1 MHSNNQW
8 LDPLYL
14 DSFLNEDEKLIR
26 ENTKKYCQKNLLP
39 NVVENNRNYYFDRE
53 IYKDFGKMGFLGS
66 TIKGFGSSEINKV
79 SYGLIAFEI
88 ESIDSSYRSAISVQS
103 SLVCHPIDKFGSKE
117 QKETYLPDLI
127 KGNLVGCF
135 GLTES
140 EAGSDP
146 SSMKTNF
153 KEFEDHYLI
162 NGSKTWITNAPIAD
176 IFLIWALNEK
186 KDIKLFLIPKKTKG
200 LKTSTIENKTSL
212 KISPTG
218 QIILDNVKIP
228 KETLLP
234 HTSGWKSV
242 YACLNN
248 ARYGISW
255 GVIGAAQSCWLIA
268 KEYAENRI
276 MIKKLYAKCIEWA
289 GYKNAKTFLAIE
301 SFSESSFFP
310 VPPDLMIVPM
320 VVAKREDYLK
330 MDELRGLS
338 PSAENMLERDISG
351 NLQHEEKQK
360 KFSHVVIHNWE
371 LIGNY
376 AIRFYFSD
384 GHNTGLYS
392 FKYLQKLG
400 DEKRVSLEDNNQ
412 LLHE

>member
-1 MHSNNQW
+1 MNSNNQW

-39 NVVENNRNYYFDRE
+39 NVVDNNRNYYFDRE

-153 KEFEDHYLI
+153 KEFENHYLI

-176 IFLIWALNEK
+176 IFLIWAVNER

-228 KETLLP
+228 KENLLP

-242 YACLNN
+242 YSCLNN

-255 GVIGAAQSCWLIA
+255 GVLGAANNCWKIS
-268 KEYAENRI
+268 KEYTENRI
-276 MIKKLYAKCIEWA
+276 MFKKPLAKNQLIQKKLAIMQTEISLGLSGCLHA
-289 GYKNAKTFLAIE
+289 GRSLDNGKDIKIAISMLKRNNCKKAIE
-301 SFSESSFFP
+301 IVREARDMMGANGLIDEYHIMRHLVNLETVKTYEGAEDIHALILGKFQTDMDSF
-310 VPPDLMIVPM
+310 
-320 VVAKREDYLK
+320 
-330 MDELRGLS
+330 
-338 PSAENMLERDISG
+338 
-351 NLQHEEKQK
+351 
-360 KFSHVVIHNWE
+360 
-371 LIGNY
+371 
-376 AIRFYFSD
+376 
-384 GHNTGLYS
+384 
-392 FKYLQKLG
+392 
-400 DEKRVSLEDNNQ
+400 
-412 LLHE
+412 

>member
-1 MHSNNQW
+1 MNSNNQW

-39 NVVENNRNYYFDRE
+39 NVVKNNRNYYFDKE
-53 IYKDFGKMGFLGS
+53 IYKDFGRMGFLGS

-153 KEFEDHYLI
+153 REFEDHYLI

-200 LKTSTIENKTSL
+200 LKTSAIENKTSL

-218 QIILDNVKIP
+218 QIILENVKIP
-228 KETLLP
+228 KDNLLP
-234 HTSGWKSV
+234 NTSGWKSV
-242 YACLNN
+242 YSCLNN

-255 GVIGAAQSCWLIA
+255 GVLGAANNCWKIS
-268 KEYAENRI
+268 KEYTENRI
-276 MIKKLYAKCIEWA
+276 MFKKPLAKNQLIQKKLAIMQTEISLGLSGCLHA
-289 GYKNAKTFLAIE
+289 GRSLDNGKDIKIAISMLKRNNCKKAIE
-301 SFSESSFFP
+301 IVREARDMMGANGLIDEYHIMRHLINLETVKTYEGAEDIHALILGKFQTDMDSF
-310 VPPDLMIVPM
+310 
-320 VVAKREDYLK
+320 
-330 MDELRGLS
+330 
-338 PSAENMLERDISG
+338 
-351 NLQHEEKQK
+351 
-360 KFSHVVIHNWE
+360 
-371 LIGNY
+371 
-376 AIRFYFSD
+376 
-384 GHNTGLYS
+384 
-392 FKYLQKLG
+392 
-400 DEKRVSLEDNNQ
+400 
-412 LLHE
+412 

>member
-14 DSFLNEDEKLIR
+14 DSFLNEEEKLIR

-53 IYKDFGKMGFLGS
+53 IYKDFGRMGFLGS

-218 QIILDNVKIP
+218 QIILENVKIP
-228 KETLLP
+228 KDNLLP
-234 HTSGWKSV
+234 NTSGWKSV
-242 YACLNN
+242 YSCLNN

-255 GVIGAAQSCWLIA
+255 GVLGAANNCWKIS
-268 KEYAENRI
+268 KEYTENRI
-276 MIKKLYAKCIEWA
+276 MFKKPLAKNQLIQKKLAIMQTEISLGLSGCLHA
-289 GYKNAKTFLAIE
+289 GRSLDNGKDIKIAISMLKRNNCKKAIE
-301 SFSESSFFP
+301 IVREARDMMGANGLIDEYHIMRHLINLETVKTYEGAEDIHALILGKFQTDMDSF
-310 VPPDLMIVPM
+310 
-320 VVAKREDYLK
+320 
-330 MDELRGLS
+330 
-338 PSAENMLERDISG
+338 
-351 NLQHEEKQK
+351 
-360 KFSHVVIHNWE
+360 
-371 LIGNY
+371 
-376 AIRFYFSD
+376 
-384 GHNTGLYS
+384 
-392 FKYLQKLG
+392 
-400 DEKRVSLEDNNQ
+400 
-412 LLHE
+412 

>member
-88 ESIDSSYRSAISVQS
+88 ESIDSSYRSSISVQS

-218 QIILDNVKIP
+218 QIILENVKIP
-228 KETLLP
+228 KDNLLP
-234 HTSGWKSV
+234 NTSGWKSV
-242 YACLNN
+242 YSCLNN

-255 GVIGAAQSCWLIA
+255 GVLGAANNCWKIS
-268 KEYAENRI
+268 KEYTENRI
-276 MIKKLYAKCIEWA
+276 MFKKPLAKNQLIQKKLAIMQTEISLGLSGCLHA
-289 GYKNAKTFLAIE
+289 GRSLDNGKDIKIAISMLKRNNCKKAIE
-301 SFSESSFFP
+301 IVREARDMMGANGLIDEYHIMRHLINLETVKTYEGAEDIHALILGKFQTDMDSF
-310 VPPDLMIVPM
+310 
-320 VVAKREDYLK
+320 
-330 MDELRGLS
+330 
-338 PSAENMLERDISG
+338 
-351 NLQHEEKQK
+351 
-360 KFSHVVIHNWE
+360 
-371 LIGNY
+371 
-376 AIRFYFSD
+376 
-384 GHNTGLYS
+384 
-392 FKYLQKLG
+392 
-400 DEKRVSLEDNNQ
+400 
-412 LLHE
+412 

>member
-39 NVVENNRNYYFDRE
+39 NVVKNNRNYYFDKE
-53 IYKDFGKMGFLGS
+53 IYKDFGRMGFLGS

-186 KDIKLFLIPKKTKG
+186 KDIKLFLIPKNTKG

-218 QIILDNVKIP
+218 QIILENVKIP
-228 KETLLP
+228 KDNLLP
-234 HTSGWKSV
+234 NTSGWKSV
-242 YACLNN
+242 YSCLNN

-255 GVIGAAQSCWLIA
+255 GVLGAANNCWKIS
-268 KEYAENRI
+268 KEYTENRI
-276 MIKKLYAKCIEWA
+276 MFKKPLAKNQLIQKKLAIMQTEISLGLSGCLHA
-289 GYKNAKTFLAIE
+289 GRSLDNGKDIKIAISMLKRNNCKKAIE
-301 SFSESSFFP
+301 IVREARDMMGANGLIDEYHIMRHLINLETVKTYEGAEDIHALILGKFQTDMDSF
-310 VPPDLMIVPM
+310 
-320 VVAKREDYLK
+320 
-330 MDELRGLS
+330 
-338 PSAENMLERDISG
+338 
-351 NLQHEEKQK
+351 
-360 KFSHVVIHNWE
+360 
-371 LIGNY
+371 
-376 AIRFYFSD
+376 
-384 GHNTGLYS
+384 
-392 FKYLQKLG
+392 
-400 DEKRVSLEDNNQ
+400 
-412 LLHE
+412 

>member
-1 MHSNNQW
+1 MNSNNQW

-218 QIILDNVKIP
+218 QIILENVKIP
-228 KETLLP
+228 KDNLLP
-234 HTSGWKSV
+234 NTSGWKSV
-242 YACLNN
+242 YSCLNN

-255 GVIGAAQSCWLIA
+255 GVLGAANNCWKIS
-268 KEYAENRI
+268 KEYTENRI
-276 MIKKLYAKCIEWA
+276 MFKKPLAKNQLIQKKLAIMQTEISLGLSGCLHA
-289 GYKNAKTFLAIE
+289 GRSLDNGKDIKIAISMLKRNNCKKAIE
-301 SFSESSFFP
+301 IVREARDMMGANGLIDEYHIMRHLVNLETVKTYEGAEDIHALILGKFQTDMDSF
-310 VPPDLMIVPM
+310 
-320 VVAKREDYLK
+320 
-330 MDELRGLS
+330 
-338 PSAENMLERDISG
+338 
-351 NLQHEEKQK
+351 
-360 KFSHVVIHNWE
+360 
-371 LIGNY
+371 
-376 AIRFYFSD
+376 
-384 GHNTGLYS
+384 
-392 FKYLQKLG
+392 
-400 DEKRVSLEDNNQ
+400 
-412 LLHE
+412 